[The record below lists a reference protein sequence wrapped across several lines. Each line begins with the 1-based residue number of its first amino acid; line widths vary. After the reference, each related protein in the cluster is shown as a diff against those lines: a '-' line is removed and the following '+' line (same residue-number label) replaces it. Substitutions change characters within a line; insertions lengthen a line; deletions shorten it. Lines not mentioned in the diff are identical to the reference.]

1 MAIDVLIKNVIE
13 FIQEIMRKM
22 ENVLIQTYVGGEKS
36 VIREIAIDS
45 TQIISQ
51 KIKSINADITIY
63 VDFKLDVRITIHV
76 KISTSLILRNSKTF
90 IQKRR

>member
-22 ENVLIQTYVGGEKS
+22 ENALIQTYVGGEKS

-63 VDFKLDVRITIHV
+63 VDFKLVGIAFSKYFIH
-76 KISTSLILRNSKTF
+76 F
-90 IQKRR
+90 